1 MVNCRRLMAAL
12 ATSVLCAASACSTG
26 STAESPS
33 SPAGR
38 TAASSVTYTS
48 KAFAVPFTVTVPA
61 SLGPRPAS
69 DTRTFLTWVKSDGD
83 EVSFLLPTA
92 VYRPEHPNRQKP
104 PGSYEKYLAFL
115 REQVEYHAK
124 WRDEVET
131 TVDGRPATLLTGT
144 TDWPLDGILGCPAEA
159 EDVVDCYGLQPD
171 LALRVA
177 VVDVA
182 GKVLVAWST
191 VNLENVNREKER
203 DTSADF
209 ARFEG
214 MLRSLRFAP
223 PS

>member
-1 MVNCRRLMAAL
+1 MVTRRRLMPAL
-12 ATSVLCAASACSTG
+12 ASSVLCAASACSTG

-38 TAASSVTYTS
+38 TAASSVTYAS
-48 KAFAVPFTVTVPA
+48 KAFAVPFTVTVPS
-61 SLGPRPAS
+61 SLGTRPAS
-69 DTRTFLTWVKSDGD
+69 DTRTFLTWVKSESDK
-83 EVSFLLPTA
+83 VRFLLPAA
-92 VYRPEHPNRQKP
+92 VYRPGHPTRQKP

-115 REQVEYHAK
+115 REQVEYHAR

-159 EDVVDCYGLQPD
+159 EDVADCYGLQPD

-177 VVDVA
+177 VVDVD
-182 GKVLVAWST
+182 GRILVAWTT
-191 VNLENVNREKER
+191 VDLDKER

-209 ARFEG
+209 ARFEA